1 MNPTRTPLALP
12 PEFVAGMLA
21 ASPDCVKLLSC
32 DGVVLFMNE
41 RGVALNELDSVND
54 VLGQRF
60 ADLWPA
66 EEQAKIADA
75 VAQAAAGQVARVQG
89 FCPTAKG
96 TARWWE
102 AGFSAFVL
110 PGTGE
115 TLVVGISRDISE
127 RVLAEQAL
135 RQRNA
140 QLHRLYQDAQSRAS
154 QINAQAGATWSATP
168 DLMGVLGADGIFESF
183 NPAWH
188 ALLGWSEQDLATT
201 PFFDFLHPDDL
212 QRSAQVFEALLACGE
227 PVIRF
232 ENRYRCR
239 DGSYLW
245 VSWVSVL
252 EGGRVYCTGRDIT
265 QDKQRSPLLA
275 KKIRERDNAWNLS
288 QDLMAIAEPDGTL
301 RAVNGAW
308 TALLQWSEAELVG
321 QRFAVFTHPEDL
333 DAALAVFAG
342 ILQVPLTQPYEFRLR
357 HRDGSWRWFAW
368 TAALEEGAVYANG
381 RETTALHERGEE
393 LRNAEEA
400 LRQSQKMEAVGQ
412 LTGGLAHDFNNL
424 LAGITGSLE
433 LVRKR
438 VAEGRLADLDRY
450 VGVGL
455 NAARRAAALTHRLLA
470 FSRRQT
476 LAPKVLAVNR
486 LMLGMEDL
494 VRRTMGPEVELEVV
508 AGVGLWNVQADASQ
522 LENALLNLCINA
534 RDAMPQ
540 GGKLTIET
548 ANRRIDERSA
558 RSSDIDPGQYVSLCV
573 SDNGV
578 GMAPDVVA
586 RAFDPFF
593 TTKPMGLGTGLG
605 LSMIYGFAKQSG
617 GQARIYSEVG
627 EGTMVCVYLPRHL
640 AGEPEDDS
648 LPEPVQPAPAPSGR
662 TVLVLDD
669 EPTVRMVVVE
679 VMQELGYATLEA
691 GDGAEALK
699 LLESPV
705 YVDLLVSDVGLPGGM
720 NGRQVADAARVR
732 RPGLK
737 VLFITGYAENA
748 VLSHGHLDPGMHV
761 ITKPFDLDTLARRTR
776 ELIDSE

>member
-1 MNPTRTPLALP
+1 MNSTSTSLALP
-12 PEFVAGMLA
+12 PEFVTGMLA
-21 ASPDCVKLLSC
+21 ASPDCVKLLSH

-41 RGVALNELDSVND
+41 RGVVLNELDSAGD
-54 VLGQRF
+54 VLGLKF
-60 ADLWPA
+60 ADMWPA
-66 EEQAKIADA
+66 QEQAKIAEA
-75 VAQAAAGQVARVQG
+75 VSQAAAGQVARVQG

-96 TARWWE
+96 AARWWE
-102 AGFSAFVL
+102 ASFSAFVS
-110 PGTGE
+110 PGSSD
-115 TLVVGISRDISE
+115 TLVVGISRDITE

-135 RQRNA
+135 RQRDA
-140 QLHRLYQDAQSRAS
+140 QVQRLHQDARARAS
-154 QINAQAGATWSATP
+154 DLNAQAGATWRATP
-168 DLMGVLGADGIFESF
+168 DLMGVVGTDGIFESS
-183 NPAWH
+183 NPAWQ
-188 ALLGWSEQDLATT
+188 ALLGWSSQHMACT
-201 PFFDFLHPDDL
+201 PFFEFLHPDDL
-212 QRSAQVFEALLACGE
+212 LRSKEAFETLLARGD

-232 ENRYRCR
+232 ENRYRCS
-239 DGSYLW
+239 DGRYLW
-245 VSWVSVL
+245 ISWVSVP
-252 EGGRVYCTGRDIT
+252 EGGRIYCTGRDIT
-265 QDKQRSPLLA
+265 QDKERSLLLA
-275 KKIRERDNAWNLS
+275 QKIRERDNAWNLS
-288 QDLMAIAEPDGTL
+288 QDLMAIVELDGTL

-308 TALLQWSEAELVG
+308 AGLLQWTEAQLVG
-321 QRFAVFTHPEDL
+321 QKFAVFTHPEDL
-333 DAALAVFAG
+333 DAAWQVFVG
-342 ILQVPLTQPYEFRLR
+342 ILQAPLTQPYEFRLR

-368 TAALEEGAVYANG
+368 TAAIEEGAVYANG

-393 LRNAEEA
+393 LRKTEEA

-438 VAEGRLADLDRY
+438 VADGRLADLDRY

-486 LMLGMEDL
+486 LMLGMEEL

-508 AGVGLWNVQADASQ
+508 AGVGLWNVLADASQ

-540 GGKLTIET
+540 GGKLSIET
-548 ANRRIDERSA
+548 ANRHIDERSA
-558 RSSDIDPGQYVSLCV
+558 RSSGIDPGQYVSLCV

-593 TTKPMGLGTGLG
+593 TTKPIGLGTGLG
-605 LSMIYGFAKQSG
+605 LSMIYGFARQSG

-627 EGTMVCVYLPRHL
+627 KGTMVCVYLPRHL
-640 AGEPEDDS
+640 AGEPEDENPPV
-648 LPEPVQPAPAPSGR
+648 PERHAPVPSGQ

-699 LLESPV
+699 LLQSGV
-705 YVDLLVSDVGLPGGM
+705 SVDLLVSDVGLPGGM

-732 RPGLK
+732 RPHLK